1 MYESFTLFF
10 SISGGGREQCNA
22 QRLLLLFTMQAR
34 EFSFPKINSLFKK
47 GGEQESVVFLT
58 HKSVIVMSNTTHLL
72 FWGLI
77 RNPVSFAP
85 SEHRIL
91 FRFEPFLSYKKLV

>member
-47 GGEQESVVFLT
+47 GGGAGKCGVSNPQICYCNEQHNT
-58 HKSVIVMSNTTHLL
+58 SVIL
-72 FWGLI
+72 GLDKKSCQFCPF
-77 RNPVSFAP
+77 RAQDFVS
-85 SEHRIL
+85 I
-91 FRFEPFLSYKKLV
+91 